1 MKTTLLAASAVAISG
16 AVTIAQGQDLIVNSY
31 GGPYEQIIQDAII
44 RPFEEQFGVRVIYDA
59 VGSSQQDYAK
69 IKATN
74 GRPGFDVV
82 VMSAS
87 QSLEGC
93 REGLLEPMSAKTVPN
108 LAHLN
113 SAISAVAGPCGA
125 VHELQY
131 LSLLYRTDML
141 AKAPTSW
148 KDLFDENLQDRIVL
162 PTFANIMAAY
172 LTQVMSSVHGGNI
185 DDDIDPGFEAMTRL
199 AAQSIGFEQ
208 ASAILE
214 SYIVD
219 GRVWAM
225 PFWDGRAQLLVDSG
239 APVDY
244 VLPIEGSIPLVA
256 TLNVPVGAQNKE
268 LALQFVDFFLSKTSQ
283 ELWVQG
289 YKVGSARSDIEV
301 SDDAR
306 ARKVTTQADLDA
318 LLLPDLEALAANL
331 PEWGMRWE
339 REVVPAAR

>member
-1 MKTTLLAASAVAISG
+1 MKSLYLAAPLAAL
-16 AVTIAQGQDLIVNSY
+16 ACAANPALAQQLIVNSY
-31 GGPYEQIIQDAII
+31 GGPYEQIIRDAVIT
-44 RPFEEQFGVRVIYDA
+44 PFEEEYGVTIIYDA
-59 VGSSQQDYAK
+59 VGSASQDYAK

-82 VMSAS
+82 VMTAA

-93 REGLLEPMSAKTVPN
+93 REGLLESFNEETVPN

-113 SAISAVAGPCGA
+113 PEISAVAGACGA

-131 LSLLYRTDML
+131 LSLLYRTDL
-141 AKAPTSW
+141 LDEPPTSW
-148 KDLFDENLQDRIVL
+148 LHLFDEELNGRIIL
-162 PTFANIMAAY
+162 PSFGNVMAAY
-172 LTQVMSSVHGGNI
+172 LTQLMSVIHDG
-185 DDDIDPGFEAMTRL
+185 DLDTDIDPGFEAMTRL

-225 PFWDGRAQLLVDSG
+225 PYWDGRAQLLVESG

-244 VLPIEGSIPLVA
+244 VLPVEGSIPLIA
-256 TLNVPVGAQNKE
+256 TLNVPIGAENKD
-268 LALQFVDFFLSKTSQ
+268 LALQFVDFFLEKASQ
-283 ELWVQG
+283 ERWVDG
-289 YKVGSARSDIEV
+289 YKVGSARTDIDV
-301 SDDAR
+301 SDEVR
-306 ARKVTTQADLDA
+306 ERKITTEADLHD
-318 LLLPDLEALAANL
+318 LYLPDLSSLATNL
-331 PEWGMRWE
+331 SEWGMRWE

>member
-1 MKTTLLAASAVAISG
+1 MKSAYLVASAALLLG
-16 AVTIAQGQDLIVNSY
+16 ATTIAHGQELIVNSY

-44 RPFEEQFGVRVIYDA
+44 KPFEEQYGVSVIYDA

-82 VMSAS
+82 VMTAS

-93 REGLLEPMSAKTVPN
+93 REGLLEPLSVETVPN
-108 LAHLN
+108 LAYLN
-113 SAISAVAGPCGA
+113 AAISAVAGECGA

-131 LSLLYRTDML
+131 LALLYRTDML
-141 AKAPTSW
+141 EEAPVSW
-148 KDLFDENLQDRIVL
+148 TDLFDERLDNRIVL
-162 PTFANIMAAY
+162 PTFANIMAAF
-172 LTQVMSSVHGGNI
+172 LTQLMSSVHGGDI
-185 DDDIDPGFEAMTRL
+185 DDNIDPGFEAMARL

-214 SYIVD
+214 SYIQD

-244 VLPIEGSIPLVA
+244 VLPREGSIPLIA
-256 TLNVPVGAQNKE
+256 TLNVPVGADNKE
-268 LALQFVDFFLSKTSQ
+268 LALKFVDFFLEKTSR
-283 ELWVQG
+283 ERWVEG
-289 YKVGSARSDIEV
+289 YKVGSARADIEV
-301 SDDAR
+301 SEEAR
-306 ARKVTTQADLDA
+306 TRKITTQADLDA
-318 LLLPDLEALAANL
+318 LLLPDLTALAVNL
-331 PEWGMRWE
+331 STWGQRWE

>member
-1 MKTTLLAASAVAISG
+1 MKCLFLAASAAVLSG
-16 AVTIAQGQDLIVNSY
+16 AATIAHGQELIVNSY

-44 RPFEEQFGVRVIYDA
+44 KPFEEQFGVSVIYDA

-82 VMSAS
+82 VMTAS

-93 REGLLEPMSAKTVPN
+93 REGLLEPLSAEAVPN

-113 SAISAVAGPCGA
+113 AAISAVAGECGA

-131 LSLLYRTDML
+131 LALLYRTDMFEE
-141 AKAPTSW
+141 APTSW
-148 KDLFDENLQDRIVL
+148 TDLYDERLDNRIVL
-162 PTFANIMAAY
+162 PTFANIMAAF
-172 LTQVMSSVHGGNI
+172 LTQLMSSVHGGDI
-185 DDDIDPGFEAMTRL
+185 DNNIDPGFEAMARL

-214 SYIVD
+214 SYIRD

-244 VLPIEGSIPLVA
+244 VLPKEGSIPLIA
-256 TLNVPVGAQNKE
+256 TLNVPVGADNKE
-268 LALQFVDFFLSKTSQ
+268 LALQFVDFFLEKTSQ
-283 ELWVQG
+283 ERWVEG
-289 YKVGSARSDIEV
+289 YKVGSARADIEV
-301 SDDAR
+301 SEEAR
-306 ARKVTTQADLDA
+306 ARKITTPADLDA
-318 LLLPDLEALAANL
+318 LLLPDLSSLASNL
-331 PEWGMRWE
+331 SAWGMRWE

>member
-1 MKTTLLAASAVAISG
+1 MKSAYLVASAALLSG
-16 AVTIAQGQDLIVNSY
+16 ATTIAHGQELIVNSY

-44 RPFEEQFGVRVIYDA
+44 KPFEEQYGVSVIYDA

-82 VMSAS
+82 VMTAS

-93 REGLLEPMSAKTVPN
+93 REGLLEPLSVETIPN

-113 SAISAVAGPCGA
+113 AAVSAVAGECGA

-131 LSLLYRTDML
+131 LALLYRTDML
-141 AKAPTSW
+141 EEAPVSW
-148 KDLFDENLQDRIVL
+148 TDLFDERLDNRIVL
-162 PTFANIMAAY
+162 PTFANIMAAF
-172 LTQVMSSVHGGNI
+172 LTQLMSSVHGGDI
-185 DDDIDPGFEAMTRL
+185 DNNIDPGFEAMARL

-214 SYIVD
+214 SYIQD

-244 VLPIEGSIPLVA
+244 ILPEEGSIPLIA
-256 TLNVPVGAQNKE
+256 TLNVPVGADNKE
-268 LALQFVDFFLSKTSQ
+268 LALKFVDFFLEKTSQ
-283 ELWVQG
+283 ERWVEG
-289 YKVGSARSDIEV
+289 YKVGSARADIEV
-301 SDDAR
+301 SEEAR
-306 ARKVTTQADLDA
+306 ARKITTQADLDA
-318 LLLPDLEALAANL
+318 LLLPDLTSLAANL
-331 PEWGMRWE
+331 STWGQRWE